1 MHGLA
6 GGRMFTGLIEST
18 GQVIANQSNGLAN
31 RLIISTALTQLEVG
45 ESIAVNGVCLT
56 LLPQEALNLLHF
68 DVSPET
74 LKFTMLS
81 SLKQGQV
88 VNLERAMLA
97 SARFGGH
104 YVSGHVDTCAQVH
117 SLQNLG
123 EYLQIELSGF
133 DKQAALYLIPKGS
146 ISVDGVSLTINAV
159 VEKNIQLMLVPHTL
173 ENTNLK
179 ALELGQGV
187 NIEFD
192 YFTRIVAH
200 QLQLFGKLDC
210 EVKA

>member
-1 MHGLA
+1 
-6 GGRMFTGLIEST
+6 MFTGLIETT
-18 GQVIANQSNGLAN
+18 GQVITNQSNGLAN
-31 RLIISTALTQLEVG
+31 RLIISTTLNSLTIG

-56 LLPQEALNLLHF
+56 LLPAEAPNLLYF

-74 LKFTMLS
+74 LKLTTLG
-81 SLKQGQV
+81 SLQQGQV

-104 YVSGHVDTCAQVH
+104 YVSGHVDTTAKVH
-117 SLQNLG
+117 SFKTVGDYVQL
-123 EYLQIELSGF
+123 ELSGF
-133 DKQAALYLIPKGS
+133 EKQAGLYLITKGS
-146 ISVDGVSLTINAV
+146 ITVEGVSLTINAV
-159 VEKNIQLMLVPHTL
+159 MEQKIQLMLVPHTL
-173 ENTNLK
+173 LNTSLNV
-179 ALELGQGV
+179 LEVGQRV

-200 QLQLFGKLDC
+200 QLQLFGKLDD

>member
-1 MHGLA
+1 
-6 GGRMFTGLIEST
+6 MFTGLIET
-18 GQVIANQSNGLAN
+18 KGQVIANQDNALAR
-31 RLIISTALTQLEVG
+31 RLIISSSLEHLEIG

-56 LLPQEALNLLHF
+56 LLPIETPGLLSF

-74 LKFTMLS
+74 LKLTTLAT
-81 SLKQGQV
+81 LTEGNE

-104 YVSGHVDTCAQVH
+104 YVSGHVDTTAQVQ
-117 SLQNLG
+117 SVEAVG
-123 EYLQIELSGF
+123 EYIHLTLCGF
-133 DKQAALYLIPKGS
+133 EPQAKPYLLPKGS
-146 ISVDGVSLTINAV
+146 ITVEGVSLTINAV
-159 VEKNIQLMLVPHTL
+159 VDQTIELMLVPHTL
-173 ENTNLK
+173 EKTTLH
-179 ALELGQGV
+179 ALHAGQAV

-210 EVKA
+210 EVQ